1 LLVSLLTT
9 NTSKE
14 ETELSGEKMPDFS
27 FTEEQEL
34 FRKTVR
40 EFCEKNL
47 TLKAREI
54 DEKREIPN
62 EVIKGMANLGLL
74 AITVSPDYGG
84 AGAGFTMATIAAE
97 ELARADNSVATAV
110 LFLVESVWRYIF
122 DRYGTKKGNRLE
134 VF

>member
-1 LLVSLLTT
+1 
-9 NTSKE
+9 
-14 ETELSGEKMPDFS
+14 MPDFS

-47 TLKAREI
+47 TPKAREI

-74 AITVSPDYGG
+74 TMTVSPDYSG

-97 ELARADNSVATAV
+97 EL
-110 LFLVESVWRYIF
+110 
-122 DRYGTKKGNRLE
+122 GTILE
-134 VF
+134 DVSEC